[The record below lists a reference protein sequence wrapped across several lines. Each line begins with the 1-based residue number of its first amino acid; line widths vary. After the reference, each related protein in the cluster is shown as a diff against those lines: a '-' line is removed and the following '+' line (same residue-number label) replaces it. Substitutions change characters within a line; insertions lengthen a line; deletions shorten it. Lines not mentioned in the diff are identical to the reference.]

1 MAHEVA
7 DDEDDS
13 YLVADDDADDDQH
26 ENEQDH
32 DAQWEVRLC
41 RALLARFRFAWGEV
55 RPTYGNA
62 RCGRRRVGCGSCLTL
77 HIFGRVLL
85 C

>member
-13 YLVADDDADDDQH
+13 YLVADDDADDDDQQH

-41 RALLARFRFAWGEV
+41 RALLAHFRF
-55 RPTYGNA
+55 T
-62 RCGRRRVGCGSCLTL
+62 
-77 HIFGRVLL
+77 
-85 C
+85 